1 MKISTVFFLLIF
13 VCLQVKGQD
22 NDNREYLPL
31 GIGVSFYQSKDDY
44 QSPLR
49 YRGFVPQIH
58 LGQES
63 ADDNSIDRGRAIY
76 RFGKISNH
84 AKYPGKMNLNQF
96 SYRQSYVHNVAS
108 DQQLNVFVGA
118 TLKINFASRSANR
131 SKQFDAQ
138 ATLAITG
145 ACTYKNDPA
154 DRWFYE
160 SSLSLPLLG
169 WGMRPR
175 FASSNYIL
183 PEKDYKGPAHY
194 FIGFPKYFDLD
205 FNLMAYWEMET
216 GNLLRMDY
224 RWWFYD
230 MKYGH
235 RVRSMEHGLNV
246 GLMTRLK

>member
-1 MKISTVFFLLIF
+1 MKFYPIFFLLLF
-13 VCLQVKGQD
+13 LSLSLVAQD
-22 NDNREYLPL
+22 DAKQEYLPF
-31 GIGVSFYQSKDDY
+31 GIGVSFFQSKDEY

-58 LGQES
+58 LGQEGW
-63 ADDNSIDRGRAIY
+63 DEKRIDRGLGIY
-76 RFGKISNH
+76 RFGKINNK
-84 AKYPGKMNLNQF
+84 AKYPGSMNLNQF
-96 SYRQSYVHNVAS
+96 TYRQQYVYQIAS
-108 DQQLNVFVGA
+108 EQSLNIFLGA
-118 TLKINFASRSANR
+118 TLKINFAGKSANR
-131 SKQFDAQ
+131 SQQFDAQ
-138 ATLAITG
+138 ATLALTG
-145 ACTYKNDPA
+145 ACTYQNDPG
-154 DRWFYE
+154 DKWFYE
-160 SSLSLPLLG
+160 GNVSLPLIG

-183 PEKDYKGPAHY
+183 PDKDYKGPAHY

-205 FNLMAYWEMET
+205 VNLMAYWKMET
-216 GNLLRMDY
+216 GNLLRVDY